1 MRQPTTNPGG
11 EPHKLKNPSGEPH
24 KLSCFL
30 NLQYFDYKYSFPLE
44 LGESLPGFR
53 LAYTTYGTLNERS
66 NVVWVCHALTGN
78 ADAGDWWGGMVGPGK
93 YFDPRPDGPGLD
105 GPKQN
110 FIVCANVL
118 GSCYGSTG
126 PLSVNPE
133 TGKLY
138 YHDFPAI
145 TIRDMVGALDLLRQE
160 LGIDTIHTCV
170 GGSVGGEQAVEWAIL
185 QPDLIKNLVVIAA
198 SAVASPWCIAF
209 NEAQRMAIE
218 ADPTWRERRDD
229 AGAAGMKAARAMAM
243 ISYRNYDTY
252 GFTQALDNNEQTD
265 DFKAAGYQRYQGEKL
280 VERFNA
286 FTYWVLSKAMDSHNV
301 GRNRGS
307 IPNALG
313 RIRAR
318 TLVVG
323 IRSDL
328 LFPPTEQQFLARH
341 IPDATYEEI
350 DSLYGHDGF
359 LIEFRPLAGIMR
371 KWMANAVESQ
381 AITNNQES

>member
-1 MRQPTTNPGG
+1 M
-11 EPHKLKNPSGEPH
+11 
-24 KLSCFL
+24 

-44 LGESLPGFR
+44 SGESLPSFR
-53 LAYTTYGTLNERS
+53 LAYTTRGTLNADQS

-93 YFDPRPDGPGLD
+93 YFDPE
-105 GPKQN
+105 QY

-126 PLSVNPE
+126 PLSTNPS
-133 TGKLY
+133 TKQPY
-138 YHDFPAI
+138 YHDFPAV
-145 TIRDMVGALDLLRQE
+145 TVRDMVNTLDLLRQE
-160 LGIDTIHTCV
+160 LGIEKIHTCI

-185 QPDLIKNLVVIAA
+185 QPNLIDNLVLIAA

-218 ADPTWRERRDD
+218 ADPTWTERRDD
-229 AGAAGMKAARAMAM
+229 AGQAGMRAARAMAM

-252 GFTQALDNNEQTD
+252 GFTQALDNNEQLD
-265 DFKAAGYQRYQGEKL
+265 GYKAAGYQRYQGEKL
-280 VERFNA
+280 ADRFNA
-286 FTYWVLSKAMDSHNV
+286 FTYWTLSKVMDSHNV

-307 IPNALG
+307 ILNALAQ
-313 RIRAR
+313 IKAR

-341 IPDATYEEI
+341 IPEAVYEEI

-359 LIEFRPLAGIMR
+359 LIEFRPLGNIIR
-371 KWMANAVESQ
+371 KWMVNIRAVNELKLISSTPDISSQ
-381 AITNNQES
+381 VK

>member
-1 MRQPTTNPGG
+1 M
-11 EPHKLKNPSGEPH
+11 
-24 KLSCFL
+24 
-30 NLQYFDYKYSFPLE
+30 NLQYFDYKFSFPLE
-44 LGESLPGFR
+44 SGGNLPGFR
-53 LAYTTYGTLNERS
+53 LAYTTYGTLDEEAS
-66 NVVWVCHALTGN
+66 VVWVCHALTGN
-78 ADAGDWWGGMVGPGK
+78 ADAGDWWGGMVGPSK
-93 YFDPRPDGPGLD
+93 YFDPGLDSPRTDVPGLEGSRTD
-105 GPKQN
+105 RSRSGVGAETTPAGAVPNRN

-133 TGKLY
+133 TGEPY
-138 YHDFPAI
+138 YHDFPVI
-145 TIRDMVGALDLLRQE
+145 TIRDVVGALDLLRQE
-160 LGIDTIHTCV
+160 LGIRTIHTCI
-170 GGSVGGEQAVEWAIL
+170 GGSLGGEQAIEWAIF
-185 QPDLIKNLVVIAA
+185 QPDLIQNLVVIAA

-229 AGAAGMKAARAMAM
+229 AGAAGMKAARAVAM

-280 VERFNA
+280 AERFNA
-286 FTYWVLSKAMDSHNV
+286 FTYWVLSKVMDAHNV

-328 LFPPTEQQFLARH
+328 LFPPAEQQFLVRH

-359 LIEFRPLAGIMR
+359 LIEFRPLAGIIG
-371 KWMANAVESQ
+371 KWMAGRSPNRKDKTEPVKNNA
-381 AITNNQES
+381 

>member
-1 MRQPTTNPGG
+1 M
-11 EPHKLKNPSGEPH
+11 
-24 KLSCFL
+24 

-44 LGESLPGFR
+44 LGGSLPGFR
-53 LAYTTYGTLNERS
+53 LAYTTYGTLDDQS

-78 ADAGDWWGGMVGPGK
+78 ADAGDWWGGLVGPGK
-93 YFDPRPDGPGLD
+93 YFDTSGTSPRAD
-105 GPKQN
+105 

-126 PLSVNPE
+126 PLSINPE
-133 TGKLY
+133 TGEPY
-138 YHDFPAI
+138 YHDFPTI

-160 LGIDTIHTCV
+160 LGISTIHTGI
-170 GGSVGGEQAVEWAIL
+170 GGSVGGEQVIEWAIL
-185 QPDLIKNLVVIAA
+185 QPDLIRNLIVIAA

-209 NEAQRMAIE
+209 NESQRMAIE

-229 AGAAGMKAARAMAM
+229 SGAAGMKAARATAM

-265 DFKAAGYQRYQGEKL
+265 GFKAAGYQRYQGEKL
-280 VERFNA
+280 AERFNA
-286 FTYWVLSKAMDSHNV
+286 FTYWILTKVMDSHNV

-307 IPNALG
+307 ILNALG
-313 RIRAR
+313 RIKAR

-323 IRSDL
+323 IHSDL

-341 IPDATYEEI
+341 IPHATYEEI

-359 LIEFRPLAGIMR
+359 LVEFRPLAGIIR
-371 KWMANAVESQ
+371 TWMASDIESRVVAQ
-381 AITNNQES
+381 TIRNQN

>member
-1 MRQPTTNPGG
+1 M
-11 EPHKLKNPSGEPH
+11 S
-24 KLSCFL
+24 
-30 NLQYFDYKYSFPLE
+30 LQYFDYKYSFPLE
-44 LGESLPGFR
+44 SGESLPGFR
-53 LAYTTYGTLNERS
+53 LSYTTRGTLNSDQS

-93 YFDPRPDGPGLD
+93 YFDPEPPSRTGD
-105 GPKQN
+105 

-126 PLSVNPE
+126 PLSINPT
-133 TGKLY
+133 TGKPF
-138 YHDFPAI
+138 YHDFPMV
-145 TIRDMVGALDLLRQE
+145 TIRDIVAALDLLRQE
-160 LGIDTIHTCV
+160 LGIEKIHTCI

-185 QPDLIKNLVVIAA
+185 QPNLIANMVVIAA
-198 SAVASPWCIAF
+198 SAIASPWCIAF

-218 ADPTWRERRDD
+218 ADPTWAEGRDD
-229 AGAAGMKAARAMAM
+229 AGLSGMKAARAMAM

-252 GFTQALDNNEQTD
+252 GFTQALDNNEQLD
-265 DFKAAGYQRYQGEKL
+265 GYKSAGYQRYQGEKL
-280 VERFNA
+280 VDRFNA
-286 FTYWVLSKAMDSHNV
+286 FTYWALSKVMDSHNV

-307 IPNALG
+307 ILNALG
-313 RIRAR
+313 QIKAR

-328 LFPPTEQQFLARH
+328 LFPPSEQQFLARH

-359 LIEFRPLAGIMR
+359 LIEFRPLAGIIR
-371 KWMANAVESQ
+371 KWMASAASAVGVS
-381 AITNNQES
+381 ATNSSITINQSTK

>member
-1 MRQPTTNPGG
+1 M
-11 EPHKLKNPSGEPH
+11 
-24 KLSCFL
+24 
-30 NLQYFDYKYSFPLE
+30 NLQYFDYKYSFGLE
-44 LGESLPGFR
+44 SGERLPGFR
-53 LAYTTYGTLNERS
+53 LAYTTRGTLNEDRS

-93 YFDPRPDGPGLD
+93 YFDPEAPAGAG
-105 GPKQN
+105 Q

-126 PLSVNPE
+126 PLSVNPT
-133 TGKLY
+133 TGKPY
-138 YHDFPAI
+138 HHDFPMI
-145 TIRDMVGALDLLRQE
+145 TIRDMVNALDLLRQE
-160 LGIDTIHTCV
+160 LDIEKIHTCI
-170 GGSVGGEQAVEWAIL
+170 GGSVGGEQALEWAIL
-185 QPDLIKNLVVIAA
+185 HPNLIENLIVIAA

-218 ADPTWRERRDD
+218 ADPTWREQRDD
-229 AGAAGMKAARAMAM
+229 AGLAGMKAARAMAM

-252 GFTQALDNNEQTD
+252 GFTQALDNNEQLD
-265 DFKAAGYQRYQGEKL
+265 GYKSASYQRYQGEKL

-286 FTYWVLSKAMDSHNV
+286 FTYWTLSKVMDSHNV

-307 IPNALG
+307 ILNALG
-313 RIRAR
+313 QIKAH

-328 LFPPTEQQFLARH
+328 LFPPVEQQFLARH
-341 IPDATYEEI
+341 IPDAAYEEI

-359 LIEFRPLAGIMR
+359 LIEFRPLANMIR
-371 KWMANAVESQ
+371 KWMAGLAAVKVKKEVE
-381 AITNNQES
+381 TVKK

>member
-1 MRQPTTNPGG
+1 M
-11 EPHKLKNPSGEPH
+11 
-24 KLSCFL
+24 

-44 LGESLPGFR
+44 SGENLAGFR
-53 LAYTTYGTLNERS
+53 LAYTTYGTLNEQSR
-66 NVVWVCHALTGN
+66 VVWICHALTGN
-78 ADAGDWWGGMVGPGK
+78 ADVGDWWGGMVGPGK
-93 YFDPRPDGPGLD
+93 YFDSGADSPE
-105 GPKQN
+105 QN
-110 FIVCANVL
+110 FIVCANVI

-126 PLSVNPE
+126 PLSVNPA
-133 TGKLY
+133 TGEPF
-138 YHDFPAI
+138 YHDFPAV
-145 TIRDMVGALDLLRQE
+145 TIRDMVAALDLLRQE
-160 LGIDTIHTCV
+160 LGIESIHTCI

-185 QPDLIKNLVVIAA
+185 QPDLIQHLIVIAA

-218 ADPTWRERRDD
+218 ADPTWRNKSDD
-229 AGAAGMKAARAMAM
+229 AGVAGMKAARAMAM

-252 GFTQALDNNEQTD
+252 GFTQALDNNEQTN

-280 VERFNA
+280 AERFNA
-286 FTYWVLSKAMDSHNV
+286 FTYWVLSKVMDSHNV

-313 RIRAR
+313 RIKAR

-341 IPDATYEEI
+341 ISDAAYEEI

-359 LIEFRPLAGIMR
+359 LIEFRPLAGIIR
-371 KWMANAVESQ
+371 KWMASRATEQ
-381 AITNNQES
+381 ATKTEPASSNR

>member
-1 MRQPTTNPGG
+1 MNR
-11 EPHKLKNPSGEPH
+11 HH
-24 KLSCFL
+24 
-30 NLQYFDYKYSFPLE
+30 FDYKYSFPLE
-44 LGESLPGFR
+44 SGASLPGFR
-53 LAYTTYGTLNERS
+53 LAYTTRGTLQPDAS

-93 YFDPRPDGPGLD
+93 YFDPAS
-105 GPKQN
+105 Q

-126 PLSVNPE
+126 PLSVRPE
-133 TGKLY
+133 SGQPFY
-138 YHDFPAI
+138 QDFPVI

-160 LGIDTIHTCV
+160 LGITRIHTCI
-170 GGSVGGEQAVEWAIL
+170 GGSVGGEQAMEWAIL
-185 QPDLIKNLVVIAA
+185 QPDLIENLVLIAA

-218 ADPTWRERRDD
+218 ADPTWHEQRAD
-229 AGAAGMKAARAMAM
+229 AGASGMKAARAMAM
-243 ISYRNYDTY
+243 ISYRTYDTY
-252 GFTQALDNNEQTD
+252 GFTQALDNNEQMD
-265 DFKAAGYQRYQGEKL
+265 GYKAAGYQRYQGEKL

-286 FTYWVLSKAMDSHNV
+286 FTYWTLSKAMDSHNV

-313 RIRAR
+313 QIKAR
-318 TLVVG
+318 TLVIG

-328 LFPPTEQQFLARH
+328 LFPPAEQQFLARH
-341 IPDATYEEI
+341 IIDAAYEEI

-359 LIEFRPLAGIMR
+359 LIEFRPLAGIIR
-371 KWMANAVESQ
+371 KWMAQAVTTTTLQSSKETIATGRQ
-381 AITNNQES
+381 VN